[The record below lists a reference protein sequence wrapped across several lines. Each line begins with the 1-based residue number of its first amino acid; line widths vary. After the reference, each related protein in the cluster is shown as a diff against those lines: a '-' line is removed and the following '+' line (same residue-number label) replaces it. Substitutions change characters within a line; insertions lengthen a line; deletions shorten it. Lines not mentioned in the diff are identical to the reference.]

1 MLYIHQYPDWTS
13 FRYNFQSVM
22 DALGQTR
29 LQEGKLLGVFD
40 VMNSDGN
47 ENEILARDI
56 QASLA
61 IDARGAS
68 TGAATPST
76 TVSNKALADIQ
87 AEIQKKNDATPKI
100 RNILGALRNANQPLT
115 ADRLF
120 AWHAAI
126 GQNKVK
132 QFRTKESAWGV
143 SPDRIEHEMDRF
155 LKWFENSTEDGVL
168 KAAIAQFWFLTIRPF
183 DDGNGIIARTLSMM
197 LLARSE
203 NTARCQYALNQQIF
217 ANRENYLK
225 ILAKAQQGNGDLTQ
239 WILWF
244 LEMLRSAVEESQQK
258 IVQAVQ
264 QLQFRQKFKSTDFT
278 PRERRIMDA
287 VFNGELDSI
296 FTVKQAATLCG
307 VSHDSTLRDIQSLME
322 KGIVQAEKK
331 GGRSQ
336 KYSIRV

>member
-47 ENEILARDI
+47 ENEILAQDI
-56 QASLA
+56 LANFA
-61 IDARGAS
+61 IDGNITQSEAS
-68 TGAATPST
+68 H
-76 TVSNKALADIQ
+76 KALADIQ

-120 AWHAAI
+120 AWHAAV

-225 ILAKAQQGNGDLTQ
+225 ILAGAQQGNGDLTQ

-244 LEMLRSAVEESQQK
+244 LEMLRTAVEECQQK
-258 IVQAVQ
+258 IMQAVQ
-264 QLQFRQKFKSTDFT
+264 QLQFRQKFKGTDFT
-278 PRERRIMDA
+278 PRERKIMDA

-296 FTVKQAATLCG
+296 FTVKQVAALCG
-307 VSHDSTLRDIQSLME
+307 VSHDSTLRDIQSLIE

-336 KYSIRV
+336 KYSIRT

>member
-29 LQEGKLLGVFD
+29 LQEGKLLGIYDLV
-40 VMNSDGN
+40 NSDGK
-47 ENEILARDI
+47 EDETLAQDILANFSIDKEVGAI
-56 QASLA
+56 PTEKANKELA
-61 IDARGAS
+61 Q
-68 TGAATPST
+68 
-76 TVSNKALADIQ
+76 VQ
-87 AEIQKKNDATPKI
+87 AEIQKKNDATPKV
-100 RNILGALRNANQPLT
+100 RNILGALHNANQPLT

-120 AWHAAI
+120 AWHAAV

-143 SPDRIEHEMDRF
+143 SPDRIEHEMERF
-155 LKWFENSTEDGVL
+155 IQWFENSSEDGVL

-183 DDGNGIIARTLSMM
+183 DDGNGIMARTLSAM

-203 NTARCQYALNQQIF
+203 GTARSQYALNKQILG
-217 ANRENYLK
+217 NRESYFE

-244 LEMLRSAVEESQQK
+244 LEMLRTAVEESQQK
-258 IVQAVQ
+258 ILQAVQ
-264 QLQFRQKFKSTDFT
+264 QLQFRQKFKGTDFT
-278 PRERRIMDA
+278 PRERKILDA
-287 VFNGELDSI
+287 VFSGQLDAT

-307 VSHDSTLRDIQSLME
+307 VSHDSTLRDIQSLIE
-322 KGIVQAEKK
+322 KGIAQAEKK

-336 KYSIRV
+336 KYSIRA

>member
-22 DALGQTR
+22 DALGQAR

-40 VMNSDGN
+40 VINSDSN
-47 ENEILARDI
+47 ENEILAQDI
-56 QASLA
+56 LANFA
-61 IDARGAS
+61 IDADNTS
-68 TGAATPST
+68 TGAATSSAT
-76 TVSNKALADIQ
+76 SQKELAHIQ
-87 AEIQKKNDATPKI
+87 AEIQKLNDAVPKI
-100 RNILGALRNANQPLT
+100 RNVLGALRNATQPLT

-120 AWHAAI
+120 AWHAAV

-143 SPDRIEHEMDRF
+143 SPDRIEHEMERF
-155 LKWFENSTEDGVL
+155 LQWFESSTEDGVL

-203 NTARCQYALNQQIF
+203 NTARCQYALNQQIL
-217 ANRENYLK
+217 AHRENYFK

-244 LEMLRSAVEESQQK
+244 LEMLRNAVEESLSKTRQSIQN
-258 IVQAVQ
+258 
-264 QLQFRQKFKSTDFT
+264 LQFLQKSSDMDFS
-278 PRERRIMDA
+278 PRERRLIDA
-287 VFNGELDSI
+287 ARNGDLP
-296 FTVKQAATLCG
+296 KQFSAKDAAALTG
-307 VSHDSTLRDIQSLME
+307 VSHDSSLRDIQSLIK
-322 KGIVQAEKK
+322 KGILKAENK
-331 GGRSQ
+331 GGRSTR
-336 KYSIRV
+336 YSIL

>member
-1 MLYIHQYPDWTS
+1 
-13 FRYNFQSVM
+13 M

-47 ENEILARDI
+47 ENEILAQDI
-56 QASLA
+56 LANFSIDGNITQSEASH
-61 IDARGAS
+61 
-68 TGAATPST
+68 
-76 TVSNKALADIQ
+76 KALADIQ
-87 AEIQKKNDATPKI
+87 AEIQKLNDATPKI
-100 RNILGALRNANQPLT
+100 RNVLGALHNANQPLT

-168 KAAIAQFWFLTIRPF
+168 KAALAQFWFLTIRPF

-197 LLARSE
+197 LLARGE

-217 ANRENYLK
+217 VNRESYFK
-225 ILAKAQQGNGDLTQ
+225 ILADAQKGNGDLTQ

-244 LEMLRSAVEESQQK
+244 LKILRNAVEESLLKTRQSIQN
-258 IVQAVQ
+258 
-264 QLQFRQKFKSTDFT
+264 LQFLQKSSDMDFS
-278 PRERRIMDA
+278 PRERRLIDA
-287 VFNGELDSI
+287 ARNGELP
-296 FTVKQAATLCG
+296 KQFSAKDAAALTG
-307 VSHDSTLRDIQSLME
+307 VSHDSSLRDIQSLIK
-322 KGIVQAEKK
+322 KGFLKSENK
-331 GGRSQ
+331 GGRSTR
-336 KYSIRV
+336 YSINP

>member
-29 LQEGKLLGVFD
+29 LQEGKLLGIYDLVND
-40 VMNSDGN
+40 HGN
-47 ENEILARDI
+47 ENEILAQDI
-56 QASLA
+56 LATFA
-61 IDARGAS
+61 IDKD
-68 TGAATPST
+68 
-76 TVSNKALADIQ
+76 VSVGECNDKELEHIQ
-87 AEIQKKNDATPKI
+87 AEIQKKNDATPKV
-100 RNILGALRNANQPLT
+100 RNILGALHNANQPLT

-120 AWHAAI
+120 AWHAAV

-143 SPDRIEHEMDRF
+143 SPDRIEHEMNRF
-155 LKWFENSTEDGVL
+155 IQWFETCSEDGVL

-183 DDGNGIIARTLSMM
+183 DDGNGIMARTLSAM

-203 NTARCQYALNQQIF
+203 GTARCQYALNQKIF
-217 ANRENYLK
+217 ENRENYFK

-244 LEMLRSAVEESQQK
+244 LEMLRTAVEESQQK
-258 IVQAVQ
+258 MMQAVQ
-264 QLQFRQKFKSTDFT
+264 QLQFRQKFKGTDFT
-278 PRERRIMDA
+278 PRERKILDA
-287 VFNGELDSI
+287 VFSGQLSAT

-307 VSHDSTLRDIQSLME
+307 VSHDSTLRDIQSLIE
-322 KGIVQAEKK
+322 KGIAQAEKK

-336 KYSIRV
+336 KYSIRA